1 MQKICFYCD
10 SKSTIKRGHLNR
22 IQRWYCKSVRGVLV
36 NIPKFIMQAILTG
49 RKVRMQGSIPIYETS
64 FNGTTHRIAV
74 TIGNNGF
81 VVGANMVSI

>member
-1 MQKICFYCD
+1 M
-10 SKSTIKRGHLNR
+10 
-22 IQRWYCKSVRGVLV
+22 